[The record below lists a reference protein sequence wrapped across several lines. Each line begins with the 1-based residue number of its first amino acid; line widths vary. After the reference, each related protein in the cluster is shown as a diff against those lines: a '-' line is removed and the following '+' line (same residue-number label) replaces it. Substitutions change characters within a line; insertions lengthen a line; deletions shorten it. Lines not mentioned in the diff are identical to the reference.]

1 MDQAQTALP
10 AEALRLRDAVSR
22 RLHDVYHVQIPRLA
36 ECKDVSEYETE
47 LHETLQRIASLV
59 QQMADD
65 VDDAESAAERAALK
79 TLVDTNRNELMRVR
93 QASRRALLAAHRAT
107 VSRREDSA
115 RSALLSHAARQ
126 NSGVRAAPLDR
137 ASATSEQVT
146 GALQRTVKLM
156 SSELEK
162 SGYSTQLLA
171 ESSETI
177 AQVSNKYASFNDL
190 LRDSVSMI
198 RQMELAELVD
208 LGILGASITF
218 FLACVLYILYAR
230 IFSRGIHALS
240 LTWHASSSIG
250 SGALGLFSA
259 LQHRE
264 PRHVSREHDPIEEAI
279 RFASSEEAVPRR
291 HRKHAQKAAGK
302 PWVDVV
308 ELTAS
313 PTPPRQSEN
322 PGSFSE
328 NSASPLTADLP
339 DSAHTDSL
347 LAETSPVFLSPTEKA
362 VTASANTMPASLPTG
377 KILTKSQSDA
387 FSALADKRFTDK
399 SATLSV
405 SSEEV
410 VSASVSAI
418 SESVSTDDS
427 LTAES
432 AASLV
437 PSEDASSPSTGAPP
451 EPIPTDSIVPEK
463 SATISARKEDA
474 VSASTS
480 ALSEPVLTQ
489 EVLAAKSTTLLVPEE
504 DSSSASTS
512 TGPESVSTDQE
523 VSESTAAGQKSPD
536 FDSTSTTP
544 EPFTSETPARIA
556 TSTALDFSGNSD
568 YAASIDR
575 VPSSS
580 SDSSLH
586 SEPTSLDATETS
598 SPTPPL
604 FDLQSSSER
613 RRRPW
618 DEL

>member
-22 RLHDVYHVQIPRLA
+22 RLHDVYHVQIPRLS

-65 VDDAESAAERAALK
+65 IDDAESAAERAALK
-79 TLVDTNRNELMRVR
+79 TLVDTNRHELMRVR

-107 VSRREDSA
+107 ASRQEASA

-126 NSGVRAAPLDR
+126 NSGVRAAPMDR

-162 SGYSTQLLA
+162 SGYSTQLLT

-198 RQMELAELVD
+198 RQMERAELVD

-250 SGALGLFSA
+250 SSALGLFSA

-264 PRHVSREHDPIEEAI
+264 PQRVSRERDPIEEAI
-279 RFASSEEAVPRR
+279 RFASSQEAVPRR
-291 HRKHAQKAAGK
+291 HRKHAPKSADK

-313 PTPPRQSEN
+313 PTPPSRSES

-328 NSASPLTADLP
+328 SSASPLPADLP
-339 DSAHTDSL
+339 DSAHADDR
-347 LAETSPVFLSPTEKA
+347 LAETSPAFLSPTEKA
-362 VTASANTMPASLPTG
+362 VTASAAPG
-377 KILTKSQSDA
+377 KVLTESQSDA
-387 FSALADKRFTDK
+387 SSASADKRFTDE

-405 SSEEV
+405 SSADAG
-410 VSASVSAI
+410 SASISAI
-418 SESVSTDDS
+418 PAPVSSEDI

-432 AASLV
+432 PAFLV
-437 PSEDASSPSTGAPP
+437 PSEDASSTSSGSSPQPM
-451 EPIPTDSIVPEK
+451 PTDDLVPEK
-463 SATISARKEDA
+463 SATFLAREEDA
-474 VSASTS
+474 ISASTS
-480 ALSEPVLTQ
+480 ALSEPISTKERLT
-489 EVLAAKSTTLLVPEE
+489 AKSTTFLVHE
-504 DSSSASTS
+504 DPSSAATS
-512 TGPESVSTDQE
+512 TGSESVPTDKE
-523 VSESTAAGQKSPD
+523 VSESTAAGQKRT
-536 FDSTSTTP
+536 DSDPTSTIP
-544 EPFTSETPARIA
+544 EPIASETPATMA
-556 TSTALDFSGNSD
+556 TSTALDFSGNHD
-568 YAASIDR
+568 DAATIDS

-580 SDSSLH
+580 SDSTLH
-586 SEPTSLDATETS
+586 AEPTSSEATEMS
-598 SPTPPL
+598 SPTPPH
-604 FDLQSSSER
+604 DLPSSSER